1 MGEIE
6 MKEIKIAP
14 SILSADFSAMG
25 EAVEMLEREG
35 ADWVHCD
42 VMDGV
47 FVPNISFGIPMIK
60 DIRPHT
66 KLPLDVHLMIV
77 KPEKYVE
84 RFADAGA
91 DIITFHPEVSNDAKK
106 TIELIH
112 AKGKKAGIV
121 VNPEIPVENVYDLLP
136 LVDMIL
142 LMSVHPGFGG
152 QSFIESV
159 VEKVEKT
166 KKYIDQKGIDID
178 IEIDGGINP
187 ETAILSK
194 KAGANILVAGSTV
207 FNAKDKKEMMNI
219 LRERV

>member
-1 MGEIE
+1 
-6 MKEIKIAP
+6 MKKIKIAP

-25 EAVEMLEREG
+25 EAVEMLDREG
-35 ADWVHCD
+35 ADWIHCD

-66 KLPLDVHLMIV
+66 NLVLDVHLMIV

-91 DIITFHPEVSNDAKK
+91 DMITFHPEASDDPVK

-112 AKGKKAGIV
+112 AKGKKTGIV
-121 VNPEIPVENVYDLLP
+121 VNPEIPVKNVYHLLP

-152 QSFIESV
+152 QSFITEV
-159 VEKVEKT
+159 LDKVEET
-166 KKYIDQKGIDID
+166 KKYLDEKGIDID

-187 ETAILSK
+187 ETAKLSK
-194 KAGANILVAGSTV
+194 ERGANILVAGNTV
-207 FNAKDKKEMMNI
+207 FKAENKREIMNV
-219 LRERV
+219 LRAPL

>member
-1 MGEIE
+1 

-14 SILSADFSAMG
+14 SILSADFSEMG
-25 EAVEMLEREG
+25 KAVEELERAG
-35 ADWVHCD
+35 ADLIHCD

-66 KLPLDVHLMIV
+66 KLTLDVHLMIV

-91 DIITFHPEVSNDAKK
+91 DMITFHPEVSEDPIK

-121 VNPEIPVENVYDLLP
+121 VNPEIPVSTVFHLLP

-152 QSFIESV
+152 QSFIREV
-159 VEKVEKT
+159 LDKVEET
-166 KKYIDQKGIDID
+166 KKYLDEKGIDID

-187 ETAILSK
+187 ETAELSK
-194 KAGANILVAGSTV
+194 ERGANVLVAGNTV
-207 FNAKDKKEMMNI
+207 FKAPDKREMINI
-219 LRERV
+219 LRGTL

>member
-1 MGEIE
+1 

-25 EAVEMLEREG
+25 LAVEELERAG
-35 ADWVHCD
+35 ADWIHCD

-66 KLPLDVHLMIV
+66 SLTLDVHLMIV

-91 DIITFHPEVSNDAKK
+91 DMITFHPEASDDPIK

-121 VNPEIPVENVYDLLP
+121 VNPEIPVNTVYNLLP
-136 LVDMIL
+136 HVDMIL

-152 QSFIESV
+152 QSFISSV
-159 VEKVEKT
+159 LDKVEEVKN
-166 KKYIDQKGIDID
+166 YIDQNGIDID

-187 ETAILSK
+187 ETAELSK
-194 KAGANILVAGSTV
+194 KRGANILVAGNTV
-207 FNAKDKKEMMNI
+207 FKAPDKKEMINI
-219 LRERV
+219 LRKPL

>member
-1 MGEIE
+1 
-6 MKEIKIAP
+6 MKKIKIAP

-25 EAVEMLEREG
+25 QAVEMLDREG
-35 ADWVHCD
+35 ADWIHCD

-66 KLPLDVHLMIV
+66 KLVLDVHLMIV

-91 DIITFHPEVSNDAKK
+91 DMITFHPEVSDDPIK

-121 VNPEIPVENVYDLLP
+121 VNPEIPVKNVYDLLP

-152 QSFIESV
+152 QSFIMDV
-159 VEKVEKT
+159 LDKVEET
-166 KKYIDQKGIDID
+166 KKYLDEKGIDID

-187 ETAILSK
+187 ETAKLAK
-194 KAGANILVAGSTV
+194 ERGANVLVAGNTV
-207 FNAKDKKEMMNI
+207 FKAENKREIMNV
-219 LRERV
+219 LRASM

>member
-1 MGEIE
+1 
-6 MKEIKIAP
+6 MKKIKIAP
-14 SILSADFSAMG
+14 SILSADFSEMG
-25 EAVEMLEREG
+25 KAVEMLEQNG
-35 ADWVHCD
+35 ADWIHCD

-66 KLPLDVHLMIV
+66 ELPLDVHLMIV
-77 KPEKYVE
+77 NPEKYVE

-91 DIITFHPEVSNDAKK
+91 DIITFHPEASSDAKK

-112 AKGKKAGIV
+112 GKNKKAGIV
-121 VNPEIPVENVYDLLP
+121 VNPEIPIENVYELIP
-136 LVDMIL
+136 LVDMVL

-152 QSFIESV
+152 QSFIHDV
-159 VEKVEKT
+159 LPKLEKT
-166 KKYIDQKGIDID
+166 KKFVDDNNLDID

-194 KAGANILVAGSTV
+194 KAGANVLVAGNTV
-207 FNAKDKKEMMNI
+207 FKAQDKKEIINV
-219 LRERV
+219 LRKEM

>member
-1 MGEIE
+1 
-6 MKEIKIAP
+6 MKKIKIAP
-14 SILSADFSAMG
+14 SILSADFSEMG
-25 EAVEMLEREG
+25 KAVEMLEANG
-35 ADWVHCD
+35 ADWIHCD

-66 KLPLDVHLMIV
+66 RLPLDVHLMIV
-77 KPEKYVE
+77 NPEKYVE

-91 DIITFHPEVSNDAKK
+91 DIITFHPEASSDAKM

-112 AKGKKAGIV
+112 GKGKKAGIV
-121 VNPEIPVENVYDLLP
+121 VNPEIPIENVYDLIP
-136 LVDMIL
+136 LVDMVL

-152 QSFIESV
+152 QSFIHDV
-159 VEKVEKT
+159 LPKLEKT
-166 KKYIDQKGIDID
+166 KKFVEENGLDID

-194 KAGANILVAGSTV
+194 KAGANVLVAGNTV
-207 FNAKDKKEMMNI
+207 FKAEDKKAI
-219 LRERV
+219 IDVLRQSI

>member
-1 MGEIE
+1 

>member
-1 MGEIE
+1 
-6 MKEIKIAP
+6 MKKIKIAP
-14 SILSADFSAMG
+14 SILSADFSEMG
-25 EAVEMLEREG
+25 KAVEMLEQNG
-35 ADWVHCD
+35 ADWIHCD

-77 KPEKYVE
+77 NPEKYVE
-84 RFADAGA
+84 RFADVGA
-91 DIITFHPEVSNDAKK
+91 DIITFHPEASSDAKK

-112 AKGKKAGIV
+112 GKNKKAGIV
-121 VNPEIPVENVYDLLP
+121 VNPEILIENVYELIP
-136 LVDMIL
+136 LVDMVL

-152 QSFIESV
+152 QSFIHDV
-159 VEKVEKT
+159 LPKLEKT
-166 KKYIDQKGIDID
+166 KKFVDDNNLDID

-194 KAGANILVAGSTV
+194 KAGANVLVAGNTV
-207 FNAKDKKEMMNI
+207 FKAQDKREIINVLRKEM
-219 LRERV
+219 

>member
-1 MGEIE
+1 

-25 EAVEMLEREG
+25 LAVEELERAG
-35 ADWVHCD
+35 ADWIHCD

-66 KLPLDVHLMIV
+66 SLTLDVHLMIV

-91 DIITFHPEVSNDAKK
+91 DMITFHPEVSEDPVK

-121 VNPEIPVENVYDLLP
+121 VNPEIPVNTVYNLLP
-136 LVDMIL
+136 HVDMIL

-152 QSFIESV
+152 QSFISSV
-159 VEKVEKT
+159 LDKVEEVKN
-166 KKYIDQKGIDID
+166 YIDQNGIDID

-187 ETAILSK
+187 ETAELSK
-194 KAGANILVAGSTV
+194 KRGANILVAGNTV
-207 FNAKDKKEMMNI
+207 FKAPDKKEMINI
-219 LRERV
+219 LRKPL

>member
-1 MGEIE
+1 
-6 MKEIKIAP
+6 MKKIKIAP
-14 SILSADFSAMG
+14 SILSADFSEMG
-25 EAVEMLEREG
+25 KAVEMLEQNG
-35 ADWVHCD
+35 ADWIHCD

-77 KPEKYVE
+77 NPEKYVE

-91 DIITFHPEVSNDAKK
+91 DIITFHPEASSDAKK

-112 AKGKKAGIV
+112 GKNKKTGIV
-121 VNPEIPVENVYDLLP
+121 VNPEIPIENVYELIP
-136 LVDMIL
+136 LVDMVL

-152 QSFIESV
+152 QSFIHDV
-159 VEKVEKT
+159 LPKLEKT
-166 KKYIDQKGIDID
+166 KKFVVDNNLDID

-194 KAGANILVAGSTV
+194 KAGANVLVAGNTV
-207 FNAKDKKEMMNI
+207 FKAQDKREIINVLRKEM
-219 LRERV
+219 

>member
-1 MGEIE
+1 

-91 DIITFHPEVSNDAKK
+91 DIITFHPEVSDDAKK

>member
-1 MGEIE
+1 

-14 SILSADFSAMG
+14 SILSADFSEMG
-25 EAVEMLEREG
+25 KAVEMLEREG

-77 KPEKYVE
+77 NPEKYVE

-91 DIITFHPEVSNDAKK
+91 DIITFHPEVSSDAKK
-106 TIELIH
+106 TIDLIH
-112 AKGKKAGIV
+112 SKGKKAGIV
-121 VNPEIPVENVYDLLP
+121 VNPEIPIENVYELLP
-136 LVDMIL
+136 LVDMVL

-152 QSFIESV
+152 QSFIMDV
-159 VEKVEKT
+159 VEKLEKT

-219 LRERV
+219 LRA

>member
-1 MGEIE
+1 

-25 EAVEMLEREG
+25 LAVEELEKAG
-35 ADWVHCD
+35 ADWIHCD

-66 KLPLDVHLMIV
+66 SLTLDVHLMIV

-91 DIITFHPEVSNDAKK
+91 DMITFHPEASDDPIK

-112 AKGKKAGIV
+112 GKGKKAGIV
-121 VNPEIPVENVYDLLP
+121 VNPEIPVNTVYNLLP
-136 LVDMIL
+136 HVDMIL

-152 QSFIESV
+152 QSFISSV
-159 VEKVEKT
+159 LDKVEEV
-166 KKYIDQKGIDID
+166 KKYIDQNGIDID

-187 ETAILSK
+187 ETAELSK
-194 KAGANILVAGSTV
+194 NRGANILVAGNTV
-207 FNAKDKKEMMNI
+207 FKAPDKKEMINI
-219 LRERV
+219 LRKPL

>member
-1 MGEIE
+1 

-112 AKGKKAGIV
+112 AKGKKTGIV

>member
-1 MGEIE
+1 
-6 MKEIKIAP
+6 MKKIKIAP
-14 SILSADFSAMG
+14 SILSADFSEMG
-25 EAVEMLEREG
+25 KAVEMLETNG
-35 ADWVHCD
+35 ADWIHCD

-77 KPEKYVE
+77 NPEKYVE

-91 DIITFHPEVSNDAKK
+91 DIITFHPEASSDAKK

-112 AKGKKAGIV
+112 GKGKKAGIV
-121 VNPEIPVENVYDLLP
+121 VNPEIPIENVYELIP
-136 LVDMIL
+136 LVDMVL

-152 QSFIESV
+152 QSFIHDV
-159 VEKVEKT
+159 LPKLEKT
-166 KKYIDQKGIDID
+166 KKFVEENGLDID

-187 ETAILSK
+187 ETAMLSK
-194 KAGANILVAGSTV
+194 KAGANVLVAGNTV
-207 FNAKDKKEMMNI
+207 FKAEDKKAI
-219 LRERV
+219 IDLLRQSI